1 MTYLQELAKSVST
14 ACCDLL
20 QIMAGNAD
28 FTASFQAQ
36 LVWHEFQKLLFRQ
49 FMWQDCQRL
58 LVQDDVCGVQESR
71 KLAGL
76 VW

>member
-1 MTYLQELAKSVST
+1 MTWLQELAKSVST
-14 ACCDLL
+14 ACCHLL
-20 QIMAGNAD
+20 QTMAGKAD

-36 LVWHEFQKLLFRQ
+36 LVWPEFQKLLFQ
-49 FMWQDCQRL
+49 QLMWQDCHRV

-71 KLAGL
+71 QLARL

>member
-1 MTYLQELAKSVST
+1 MTWLQELAESVSN

-20 QIMAGNAD
+20 QTMAGNAD
-28 FTASFQAQ
+28 FTASFQAP

-49 FMWQDCQRL
+49 LMWQDCRRL
-58 LVQDDVCGVQESR
+58 LGRNAVYGTQESR
-71 KLAGL
+71 QLAGL